1 MRTRFEPEGDLASV
15 DILAGL
21 VALWREAG
29 SGVLRAEHPAS
40 SARFDLAD
48 GEVVG
53 VTSSDSRF
61 DTAAILVR
69 AGKLDAASLDRLVA
83 PEGSDRALA
92 ALAAGILTK
101 REWRW
106 GEKIRAIE
114 VLSDLLMWA
123 NGSYTFDSVARP
135 LAQELRI
142 PIPRLLLEL
151 FLRSRDRNL
160 IDHQLGAS
168 DVPLVRSENFE
179 QEFSGFGLTADAESV
194 VRLIDGRATAAGI
207 AEKAPADEFAVQK
220 LLAALMTLG
229 LVRPDF
235 AAEEPAAAPIR
246 GGEEWRESGRLTP
259 LDFRGESSEAGSEQF
274 PEPLR
279 ASPEEPEATDFSD
292 FPPSV
297 AEEPL
302 SEAAESED
310 RDRAFPARESPIGG
324 WEPLPPEPLD
334 RTLEIPVS
342 PPEASRSKGRGLLF
356 ASLAAI
362 LVAGVAA
369 FLLLRPFKP
378 GSPPPAVAPP
388 TEATPSPIAAEDLTP
403 GPIGLAPPSPVPQGL
418 EPSPVPTPPAALPTP
433 SERPPASRT
442 PVEGE
447 RRKWLERAERDRK
460 RLQSERRTAYAI
472 QLELACEVP
481 TLEKAWTYD
490 RPAGSLW
497 LLTSPHGGRTCFKVL
512 WGRYGSL
519 EAARRAKSGIPSFFT
534 TGGNRPAVVAVR

>member
-1 MRTRFEPEGDLASV
+1 MDV
-15 DILAGL
+15 LAGF
-21 VALWREAG
+21 VALWRESG

-53 VTSSDSRF
+53 VSSSDSRF

-123 NGSYTFDSVARP
+123 DGSYTFDSAARP
-135 LAQELRI
+135 LAQELRL

-179 QEFSGFGLTADAESV
+179 REFSGFGLTADAESV

-207 AEKAPADEFAVQK
+207 AEKAPADEFAVRK

-235 AAEEPAAAPIR
+235 APEEPAAAPIR
-246 GGEEWRESGRLTP
+246 EEEEWRESGPLTP
-259 LDFRGESSEAGSEQF
+259 LASLGGRGKTESEEF

-279 ASPEEPEATDFSD
+279 ASPELPEATDFRD
-292 FPPSV
+292 LPASV

-302 SEAAESED
+302 SVTAESDD
-310 RDRAFPARESPIGG
+310 RDRAFPARESVIGG

-334 RTLEIPVS
+334 RTLEIPVT
-342 PPEASRSKGRGLLF
+342 PEELSRSKGRGLL
-356 ASLAAI
+356 LALLTGI

-378 GSPPPAVAPP
+378 GGAPPAVGPSP
-388 TEATPSPIAAEDLTP
+388 EATPSAIPARGLTP
-403 GPIGLAPPSPVPQGL
+403 GPVGLEPPSSVPQGL
-418 EPSPVPTPPAALPTP
+418 KPSSVPTPPAALPTP
-433 SERPPASRT
+433 SARPPAS
-442 PVEGE
+442 PPLEGE

-460 RLQSERRTAYAI
+460 RLQSERRTAYAV

-490 RPAGSLW
+490 RPVGSLW

-519 EAARRAKSGIPSFFT
+519 EAARRAKSGIPSFFS